1 MLKKTKYA
9 VSLGSQA
16 LVTGTIILFLPLTS
30 DAATVLTLN
39 ILQMFIDWRLGLQVD
54 SLRR

>member
-1 MLKKTKYA
+1 MLKKMKYA

-16 LVTGTIILFLPLTS
+16 LVTGTIFLFLPLTS